1 MVVTRRQGK
10 RGLTAEIREVKR
22 IRQEKYVASKEQTP
36 TKKSTT
42 PRNSKNHGKKLK
54 SAERQLRRSP
64 RLKMKGETKT
74 KDVITVRPAKARR
87 MKKFKKKR
95 PPTVSEMMGAHRNAL
110 VIANIRKLD
119 EPIAVPTPEGRLVVF
134 DTETTGLGAW
144 DRIVEIGAVELI
156 DGKPTGNN
164 YQSYV
169 NCKRKSH
176 WGALNCHGLT
186 REFLS
191 KFRGIAEVVAE
202 FMEYIAD
209 SPLLAHNA
217 KFDMRM
223 LNAELRRLR
232 RPELPNTRAFCS
244 LRWCRCLY
252 AEGRT
257 SLDSICGKFGIDVSH
272 RRIHGA
278 LLDSEILAQVV
289 QRLWKITPE
298 LNNMRPVL
306 GEVKEVSTKNKAAE
320 LNVPG
325 GGTAIL
331 RRSKRVRE
339 NRPKA
344 L

>member
-1 MVVTRRQGK
+1 MA
-10 RGLTAEIREVKR
+10 AEIKEVKR
-22 IRQEKYVASKEQTP
+22 IRREKYVASKEETP
-36 TKKSTT
+36 TKKIKT
-42 PRNSKNHGKKLK
+42 PRKQKSLGNNLK
-54 SAERQLRRSP
+54 STEKQLRRSP
-64 RLKMKGETKT
+64 RLKMKAESKARAV
-74 KDVITVRPAKARR
+74 KAVITVHPASVRR
-87 MKKFKKKR
+87 YKKLKKKIA
-95 PPTVSEMMGAHRNAL
+95 PTVNQMMEAHRNAV
-110 VIANIRKLD
+110 VIANIRKVN
-119 EPIAVPTPEGRLVVF
+119 EPLVVPTPVGRLIVF

-144 DRIVEIGAVELI
+144 DRIVEIGAVELV

-176 WGALNCHGLT
+176 WGALKCHGLT

-191 KFRGIAEVVAE
+191 KFKGIGEVVSE

-232 RPELPNTRAFCS
+232 RRQLPNTRAFCS
-244 LRWCRCLY
+244 LKWCKCLY

-298 LNNMRPVL
+298 LNK
-306 GEVKEVSTKNKAAE
+306 VKAVAEEAKVVVPKENAAQTK
-320 LNVPG
+320 VPG
-325 GGTAIL
+325 GGIVTR
-331 RRSKRVRE
+331 RRSERVRG
-339 NRPKA
+339 NKPKA

>member
-1 MVVTRRQGK
+1 MVVTRGKGK
-10 RGLTAEIREVKR
+10 RSVNAEIREVKR
-22 IRQEKYVASKEQTP
+22 IRREKYVASKEQTP

-42 PRNSKNHGKKLK
+42 PRKSKNHGKKLK

-64 RLKMKGETKT
+64 RLKMKAETKT
-74 KDVITVRPAKARR
+74 KAVITARPAVVRR
-87 MKKFKKKR
+87 LKKFKTKR
-95 PPTVSEMMGAHRNAL
+95 PPTVSEMMGAHRNAV
-110 VIANIRKLD
+110 VISNIRKLN
-119 EPIAVPTPEGRLVVF
+119 EPLAVPVPVGRLIVF
-134 DTETTGLGAW
+134 DTETTGLGVW

-191 KFRGIAEVVAE
+191 KFRGIAEVVTE

-232 RPELPNTRAFCS
+232 RPQLPNTRAFCS
-244 LRWCRCLY
+244 LRWCRCIY

-298 LNNMRPVL
+298 LNNMKPHI
-306 GEVKEVSTKNKAAE
+306 GEAKVVSTKEKTAQ
-320 LNVPG
+320 LKVPG
-325 GGTAIL
+325 GGTAPR